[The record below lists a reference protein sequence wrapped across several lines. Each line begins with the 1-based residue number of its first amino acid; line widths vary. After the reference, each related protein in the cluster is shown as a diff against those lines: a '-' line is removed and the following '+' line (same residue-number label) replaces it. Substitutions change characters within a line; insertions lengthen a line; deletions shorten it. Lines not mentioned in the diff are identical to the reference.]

1 MAIQQHHHA
10 ARVVQVAVP
19 EGLLKAARL
28 YTRAMTVIGLVY
40 TAVVPEVRAMM
51 SKAQICS
58 SL

>member
-1 MAIQQHHHA
+1 M
-10 ARVVQVAVP
+10 P